1 MNQDQE
7 IINSFKRIVEY
18 FAKKSTFEIVSQ
30 YENLLRESFEDD
42 ARNYNHK
49 FSSLMEV
56 YRNSSPEAVIKI
68 NFDENIKRI
77 SSKNQYTDGIIY
89 FVGKL
94 KNYAPIILRNFS
106 FSIMK
111 AKHKALMIRIIKCA
125 ELIP

>member
-7 IINSFKRIVEY
+7 IISSFKTIVEY
-18 FAKKSTFEIVSQ
+18 FAKKSTFEIASQ

-68 NFDENIKRI
+68 NFDEDIKHI
-77 SSKNQYTDGIIY
+77 SSKNQYKDGIIY
-89 FVGKL
+89 FVDKL

-106 FSIMK
+106 FSILK
-111 AKHKALMIRIIKCA
+111 AKHNVVMKREKSNQVR
-125 ELIP
+125 